1 MDVTEPVVRTAAGQ
15 VRGRA
20 ENGVAVFRG
29 IPFAQPPVGALR
41 FAAPQPARPW
51 DGVREAA
58 MFGPPPPQS
67 AFMLGPTAPVAPG
80 ADPDDWLTVNVFSP
94 ELGGAGLPV
103 MVWIYGGGYRFG
115 VSSQVVYDGTALARQ
130 NVVVVTF
137 NHRVGVEGY
146 AYLPGV
152 PANRALLD
160 QVAALR
166 WVQENIAAFGGDP
179 DLVTVFGESSGA
191 GAIASLLVMPLA
203 AGLFRRA
210 IAQSVPG
217 TFFSPELA
225 ADVTAAIA
233 AEAGLPPTT
242 EAFAA
247 ADPAWLTAASDAVNP
262 ADHQDRWGPAGRTGV
277 SFSPVVDGEVLPA
290 APWRALAAGAGRGVS
305 LVAGYNRDE
314 YRLFTALNGQRGKIT
329 EEVASDM
336 LRGLAGGRA
345 GEAAYRE
352 AYPDADAEMLFEL
365 VNSDW
370 LFRMPTL
377 HLAQAHAAAG
387 GKTFLFQVSFEATEG
402 GFGACHGIVL
412 PLVFGVY
419 SGLGEFL
426 FGPEPPASAVALGDL
441 MRSQWAAF
449 AAGRRPRLAAVHAG
463 QPADPHLRRPAGRRP
478 LSGKGVPAHLGPAPV
493 RRARPAALR
502 APAARDRLPGCRY
515 TRWAS
520 SSLRSTRPPSSTPT
534 PWSSA
539 GSASGPRRPSGRA
552 PCCAATTA
560 GSRSA
565 RGRRYRTGPWCT
577 ARTSGRR

>member
-29 IPFAQPPVGALR
+29 IPFAQPPVGDLR
-41 FAAPQPARPW
+41 FAAPEPARPW

-58 MFGPPPPQS
+58 LFGPPPPQS
-67 AFMLGPTAPVAPG
+67 AFLLTPPAPVAPG

-94 ELGGAGLPV
+94 DPGGAGLPV
-103 MVWIYGGGYRFG
+103 MVWIYGGAYRFG
-115 VSSQVVYDGTALARQ
+115 ASSLVGYDGTVLARQ

-160 QVAALR
+160 QVAALH

-179 DLVTVFGESSGA
+179 GRVTVFGESAGA
-191 GAIASLLVMPLA
+191 GAIASLLVMPA
-203 AGLFRRA
+203 AVGLFRRA

-217 TFFSPELA
+217 TFFSPALA

-247 ADPAWLTAASDAVNP
+247 ADPARLTAASDAVRP
-262 ADHQDRWGPAGRTGV
+262 AGHRDRWGPVGGTGV
-277 SFSPVVDGEVLPA
+277 PFSPVVDGEVLPA
-290 APWRALAAGAGRGVS
+290 APWRALAAGAGRGVD
-305 LVAGYNRDE
+305 LLTGHNRDE
-314 YRLFTALNGQRGKIT
+314 YRLFTELNGQRGKIT
-329 EEVASDM
+329 DEAASEA
-336 LRGLAGGRA
+336 LRGLAGGA
-345 GEAAYRE
+345 EGEAAYRE
-352 AYPDADAEMLFEL
+352 AYPGADAETLFEL

-387 GKTFLFQVSFEATEG
+387 GRTFLYQVSFEASEE
-402 GFGACHGIVL
+402 GFGACHAIDV

-419 SGLGEFL
+419 AGLGQML
-426 FGPEPPASAVALGDL
+426 FGPEPSASAVALGDL

-449 AAGRRPRLAAVHAG
+449 AASG
-463 QPADPHLRRPAGRRP
+463 DPGWPQ
-478 LSGKGVPAHLGPAPV
+478 
-493 RRARPAALR
+493 
-502 APAARDRLPGCRY
+502 Y
-515 TRWAS
+515 T
-520 SSLRSTRPPSSTPT
+520 P
-534 PWSSA
+534 
-539 GSASGPRRPSGRA
+539 
-552 PCCAATTA
+552 
-560 GSRSA
+560 GSRLTRVFDDPPDVVPYPEKASLHLWDQH
-565 RGRRYRTGPWCT
+565 RFGVLDLRPGT
-577 ARTSGRR
+577 A

>member
-1 MDVTEPVVRTAAGQ
+1 MDMTEPVVRTTAGQ

-41 FAAPQPARPW
+41 FAAPRPARAW

-67 AFMLGPTAPVAPG
+67 GLLPTLMSPIAPG
-80 ADPDDWLTVNVFSP
+80 ADPGDWLTVNVFSP
-94 ELGGAGLPV
+94 DLGGAGLPV
-103 MVWIYGGGYRFG
+103 MVWIYGGAYRFG
-115 VSSQVVYDGTALARQ
+115 ASCQTDYDGRPLARQ

-160 QVAALR
+160 QVAVLR
-166 WVQENIAAFGGDP
+166 WVKENIAAFGGDP
-179 DLVTVFGESSGA
+179 DLVTVFGESAGA
-191 GAIASLLVMPLA
+191 GAIASLLVMPAA

-233 AEAGLPPTT
+233 AEAGLPATT

-247 ADPAWLTAASDAVNP
+247 ADPARLAAASDAVNP
-262 ADHQDRWGPAGRTGV
+262 AHHRDRWGPVGRTGV
-277 SFSPVVDGEVLPA
+277 PFSPVVDGEVLPA
-290 APWRALAAGAGRGVS
+290 APWRALAAGAGRGVD
-305 LVAGYNRDE
+305 LLTGHNRDE
-314 YRLFTALNGQRGKIT
+314 YRLFTALNGWRGTIT
-329 EEVASDM
+329 DEMASDT
-336 LRGLAGGRA
+336 LRGLAGGA
-345 GEAAYRE
+345 EGEAAYRE
-352 AYPDADAEMLFEL
+352 AYPDADAETLFEL

-377 HLAQAHAAAG
+377 HLAQMHAAAG
-387 GKTFLFQVSFEATEG
+387 GATFLYQVSFEASEG
-402 GFGACHGIVL
+402 GFGACHAIDV

-419 SGLGEFL
+419 AGLGQML

-449 AAGRRPRLAAVHAG
+449 AAVGDPGWPPYAPGRRMTRIFD
-463 QPADPHLRRPAGRRP
+463 DPPGVVSYPEEASLHIWDQHRFGPLDLRT
-478 LSGKGVPAHLGPAPV
+478 
-493 RRARPAALR
+493 
-502 APAARDRLPGCRY
+502 APA
-515 TRWAS
+515 
-520 SSLRSTRPPSSTPT
+520 
-534 PWSSA
+534 
-539 GSASGPRRPSGRA
+539 
-552 PCCAATTA
+552 
-560 GSRSA
+560 
-565 RGRRYRTGPWCT
+565 
-577 ARTSGRR
+577 